1 LQIRLLK
8 STKYGKMTY
17 RRCNATQGIEMY
29 ETVMKLMA
37 IEVENHNK
45 NTRREGRRL
54 IEAKLTGMSEALAAV
69 GVISQLDV
77 RNVFNQLIRK

>member
-1 LQIRLLK
+1 
-8 STKYGKMTY
+8 
-17 RRCNATQGIEMY
+17 
-29 ETVMKLMA
+29 MKLMA